1 MLKKY
6 IGDKAF
12 YRRVLAI
19 AIPIIIQ
26 NGITHFVSLLD
37 NIMVGQLGDPQM
49 SGVSIANQLI
59 MIANLC
65 MFGATSGAG
74 IFTAQFRGSDDEKGI
89 RYTFRY
95 KFLILLSIAIISILI
110 LIPLGQPL
118 IKLFL
123 KGDGS
128 ITDAKNT
135 LIFGEAYMHIMLI
148 GLVPF
153 AIANIYTS
161 TLREYGETRI
171 PMLAGVA
178 AVLTNLILNYILI
191 FGHFGAP
198 AMGVEGAAIATVASR
213 FVELGFLAIWT
224 HSHPDKYPFIR
235 GAYRSLYVPGRLVW
249 SISKRGFPL
258 VLNETLWAIGI
269 AWMNQSYS
277 TCGLDVVNAVNITST
292 INNLASVVNMAM
304 GATIGIIMGHN
315 IGSGMEKREIFD
327 INRKLLFFCVAM
339 GVVFAGFLAAFSGL
353 FPRLY
358 NTSDSIRQIARG
370 LILILAAIKPLHSY
384 TYCAYFSIRAG
395 GKTWTTFL
403 YDGGFMMLVS
413 VPVAFAL
420 TRFTDLTIFP
430 VYILSQGVDLIKA
443 ILGFYVLRKGNWANR
458 ITEKV

>member
-1 MLKKY
+1 MQKKY

-74 IFTAQFRGSDDEKGI
+74 IFTAQFRGNDDEKGI

-95 KFLILLSIAIISILI
+95 KFLILLSIAIASVLF

-118 IKLFL
+118 IQMFL

-128 ITDAKNT
+128 IVDAGMT
-135 LIFGEAYMHIMLI
+135 LGFGEAYLQIMLI

-161 TLREYGETRI
+161 TLREYGETKI
-171 PMLAGVA
+171 PMLAGVF

-198 AMGVEGAAIATVASR
+198 AMGVEGAAIATVVSR

-224 HSHPDKYPFIR
+224 HTHPEKYPFIK
-235 GAYRSLYVPGRLVW
+235 GAYKSLYVPGKLVW
-249 SISKRGFPL
+249 NISKRGLPL

-277 TCGLDVVNAVNITST
+277 ICGLDVVNAVNITST
-292 INNLASVVNMAM
+292 INNLASVVTMAM

-315 IGSGMEKREIFD
+315 IGSGMEKEEIFD
-327 INRKLLFFCVAM
+327 INRKLLAFCVAM
-339 GVVFAGFLAAFSGL
+339 GFVFAGFLAAFSGL
-353 FPRLY
+353 FPKLY
-358 NTSDSIRQIARG
+358 NTSESIRRTATG
-370 LILILAAIKPLHSY
+370 LILILAAIKPLHTY

-395 GKTWTTFL
+395 GNTWTTFL
-403 YDGGFMMLVS
+403 YDGGFMMAVS

-420 TRFTDLTIFP
+420 TRFTSLTIFP

-443 ILGFYVLRKGNWANR
+443 FLGFCVLRKGNWANR
-458 ITEKV
+458 ITEKT